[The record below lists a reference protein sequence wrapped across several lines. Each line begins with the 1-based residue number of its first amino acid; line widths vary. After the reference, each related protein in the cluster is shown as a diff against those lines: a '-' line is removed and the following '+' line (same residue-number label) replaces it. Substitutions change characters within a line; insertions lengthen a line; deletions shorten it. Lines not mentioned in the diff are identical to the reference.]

1 LSYLYTL
8 YRRFCVIFNSLDPE
22 NKSFLEMGVK
32 LNGRVYQ
39 DIAPM
44 RIVKFTFWQK
54 VVMILMQELLINIYQ
69 KIRFIE
75 IIQKDFSH

>member
-1 LSYLYTL
+1 
-8 YRRFCVIFNSLDPE
+8 
-22 NKSFLEMGVK
+22 MGVK